1 MGLIHGV
8 IYRTFAVTYFPT
20 ESATPPSRPPLQK
33 STRFMH
39 YSIQLSTMPPKSCQ
53 NLRNSAERER
63 SLLLAVSALKNQE
76 ICNIRE
82 AACIYNVPRSTLQD

>member
-1 MGLIHGV
+1 
-8 IYRTFAVTYFPT
+8 
-20 ESATPPSRPPLQK
+20 
-33 STRFMH
+33 
-39 YSIQLSTMPPKSCQ
+39 MPPKSCQ

-82 AACIYNVPRSTLQD
+82 AACIYNVPHSTLQD